1 MDTVTASDPPTLA
14 DLRLLHRRGALE
26 CGAGRGVHRDGRYR
40 GGAARALP
48 WRHPGHHVLD
58 GSRMGLGRFV
68 GGLLPLGNNRYMGM
82 ALHRRPGDEGI
93 FSARALDR
101 LNGSLPQVLL

>member
-1 MDTVTASDPPTLA
+1 
-14 DLRLLHRRGALE
+14 
-26 CGAGRGVHRDGRYR
+26 
-40 GGAARALP
+40 
-48 WRHPGHHVLD
+48 
-58 GSRMGLGRFV
+58 MGLGRFV

>member
-1 MDTVTASDPPTLA
+1 
-14 DLRLLHRRGALE
+14 
-26 CGAGRGVHRDGRYR
+26 
-40 GGAARALP
+40 
-48 WRHPGHHVLD
+48 
-58 GSRMGLGRFV
+58 MGLGRFV

-82 ALHRRPGDEGI
+82 ALHRRSGDEGI